1 MTIRLDSITK
11 DFLLVVVLLSF
22 FAYKFPT
29 YTKMADS
36 NLSNLSLIQYKQ
48 REVLMLNS
56 ALESGVQLLDIKL
69 ELGSSELRRSRDLSA
84 TIKFD
89 SFGNVPTL
97 INLTYSIADSSG
109 IEVYAESEEVTVET
123 EKIITKDFKKLNLRP
138 GKYTLTLT
146 TLYNSNVSDEFRQKF
161 IVKSASTVEIISWI
175 ILVLAVISVGVG
187 ILNNLKNSNQNQA
200 V

>member
-1 MTIRLDSITK
+1 
-11 DFLLVVVLLSF
+11 
-22 FAYKFPT
+22 
-29 YTKMADS
+29 MADS